1 MIGIAKSRRWRLAVV
16 CAAALAVQACGQQEL
31 YMDLN
36 ESEANEM
43 IAALSTAGISG
54 EKTAGEK
61 GAFAVKVDQGDF
73 ARAVDVLRENGLPRE
88 SFDSLGTVFKKEGFT
103 SSALAERARLIH
115 GLQQEL
121 AHTVSEF
128 DGVLES
134 RVHLAM
140 PEADPLTGVANPP
153 SASVFV
159 KYRPGFDIRSQTAA
173 VKALVTNSVEGL
185 AYDRVSVVMT
195 EAKPALVRNNSGVAG
210 QAASTLTILGGAAG
224 ALLLGLGG
232 WLFWQRRPKGKAAR
246 TVVPARGPVP

>member
-1 MIGIAKSRRWRLAVV
+1 MKPASIIRQWRIGLIVAG
-16 CAAALAVQACGQQEL
+16 ALALQGCSKQEL
-31 YMDLN
+31 YIDLQ

-43 IAALSTAGISG
+43 IAALSTAGING
-54 EKTAGEK
+54 AKTAGEK
-61 GAFAVKVDQGDF
+61 GAFIVTVDQGDF
-73 ARAVDVLRENGLPRE
+73 AKAVEVLRENGLPRE
-88 SFDSLGTVFKKEGFT
+88 TFDSLGTVFKKEGFT
-103 SSALAERARLIH
+103 SSAMAERARLIH

-128 DGVLES
+128 DGVVES

-140 PEADPLTGVANPP
+140 PQADPLTGVANPP

-173 VKALVTNSVEGL
+173 VKSLVTNSVEGL

-195 EAKPALVRNNSGVAG
+195 EAKPALLRAESGAAG
-210 QAASTLTILGGAAG
+210 TAVSMLTILGGVAG

-232 WLFWQRRPKGKAAR
+232 VLFWQRKPSRRVAKS
-246 TVVPARGPVP
+246 VVPARGQVP

>member
-1 MIGIAKSRRWRLAVV
+1 MVV
-16 CAAALAVQACGQQEL
+16 AAALALQACGQQEL
-31 YMDLN
+31 YMDLK

-54 EKTAGEK
+54 EKAAGEK
-61 GAFAVKVDQGDF
+61 GAFIVTVDQSDF
-73 ARAVDVLRENGLPRE
+73 AQAVDVLRENGLPRE

-121 AHTVSEF
+121 AHTVGEF
-128 DGVLES
+128 DGVVES

-140 PEADPLTGVANPP
+140 PEADPLSGVANAP

-195 EAKPALVRNNSGVAG
+195 EAKPALLQAENGVAG
-210 QAASTLTILGGAAG
+210 QAVSILTILGGAVG

-232 WLFWQRRPKGKAAR
+232 VLVWQRKPRNRVAKS
-246 TVVPARGPVP
+246 VVPARGQMP